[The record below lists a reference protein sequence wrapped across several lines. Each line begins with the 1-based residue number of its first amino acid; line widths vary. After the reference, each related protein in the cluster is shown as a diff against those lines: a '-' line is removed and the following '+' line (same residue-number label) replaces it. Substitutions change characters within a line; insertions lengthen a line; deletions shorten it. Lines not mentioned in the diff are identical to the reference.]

1 MGFLSWLMGKTK
13 KAKKTLPNGRYNELN
28 RSSRYGYSKRN
39 RTYYPNARPDLPSNW
54 WNKHRA
60 NQESSRTANK
70 SANKSAKKNG
80 AAANE

>member
-1 MGFLSWLMGKTK
+1 MGKTK
-13 KAKKTLPNGRYNELN
+13 KAKKKALPNGRYNELN

-39 RTYYPNARPDLPSNW
+39 GTYYPTARPDLPSNW

-70 SANKSAKKNG
+70 SAKKNAV
-80 AAANE
+80 AAATANE